1 MMLGVVGFFH
11 SAYALPQIDGAAPA
25 GVTIAS
31 EGSTMNIGSSAANN
45 VLNWKTF
52 SIGES
57 EKVAFDAQ
65 NYLNLVTGT
74 EASSILGQLTGGG
87 SVYLINPNGILFG
100 ANAKVD
106 VGAFYASTRNIDAVN
121 TAAFAASGT
130 NPLLTT
136 VSEVGGDIINRGNIA
151 ANQIVL
157 EGDHISI
164 QNYENIQNSAGEV
177 LNSDAVT
184 LKATESGN
192 IHVGYNI
199 TKYRYDNNTNNI
211 DYDYDGNYAA
221 TSTTKKDGVTAN
233 GMYYW
238 GTSQENNHPTFNYAA
253 TTLDGTAIT
262 ATPYALIHNIY
273 EWENLN
279 QVSWGPSNF
288 MLAND
293 IDGTNY
299 TYTPITH
306 FDARTPHLDGLGYT
320 IKNLSYEAVSG
331 GSPVGLF
338 ITLKDATVENL
349 NIASSTSF
357 KAYQEDVS
365 AGWRHAGSL
374 AYETIGNVL
383 LRNVHS
389 SANVTNGRTIGG
401 LVAFNRGGG
410 LTIMDSSFD
419 GTVTGSSDVGGL
431 VGSHAGSSIY
441 ETGKLTIKNS
451 YNTGS
456 ISYDTTNASTGDA
469 LHMGGLV
476 GTSAGGLSI
485 VNSYNTGTI
494 DSSAAKN
501 ITGSETYVGGLAGYV
516 YQSRGKDN
524 YTIEK
529 SYNTGDVIAYNPNSE
544 SYAFAGGLFG
554 YYQNDSDTAL
564 AISEVYNAGN
574 VKAQATAVNGT
585 KGNQAI
591 GAYAGGLIGYSKG
604 SDGSGEEALTIKNA
618 YAAKLAGGATAA
630 VTISGGTKGS
640 GGIIGFVDGTDGKTS
655 INNSYWYSSA
665 GMGAYGDRITTD
677 GNDYIAD
684 SNYIT
689 VNTSGILDYASA
701 LAAYKAD
708 SESNPNPNARDT
720 YTALGWDIGNNGG
733 ESTVWRIFNLHTPPM
748 LRTFLKPKSVAA
760 NVTVTKEYNGT
771 AQSVNYSDLNALGI
785 YGDTT
790 GSLGNTTFGSQT
802 NAGTAVIGYN
812 DNSPN
817 SLSALTWSGQDGVDY
832 DDINFTITPKNV
844 SVSFANPTKEYDGTA
859 TASIAN
865 PTLTGLI
872 SSDSGSVS
880 VSAASAAYDSKNAG
894 TGKIVTYTGLT
905 LAGDKAANYSL
916 TNNAVKGTGTIT
928 QKTLNASLEAI
939 SKVYD
944 GTTNAAAPT
953 PTLTGVVDGDSV
965 SVTAS
970 GSYDSKNVGSRTV
983 NYTLNLS
990 GTDAANYSLS
1000 GTATGEGT
1008 IHQKALTANVEAIS
1022 KVYDGTTNAAA
1033 PTPTLTGVVDGDSV
1047 SVTASGSYDSKNV
1060 GSRTVNYTLN
1070 LSGTD
1075 AANYSLSGTATGE
1088 GTIHQKALTANV
1100 EAISKVYDGTTN
1112 ATAPT
1117 PTLTGVV
1124 DGDNVSVTASGSYDS
1139 KNAGSRTVNYTLNL
1153 SGTDAANYSLSGT
1166 TTGAG
1171 TITLRPV
1178 ILTAEATEIIRGEAI
1193 PELTGSASNM
1203 VAGEPAPTWSTTA
1216 DSSSRSGQYPIIGA
1230 LDSSIAGNYEVTQAS
1245 GNAIALTIK
1254 VNPDIPEGPTPEEP
1268 TVIPTE
1274 PKEIAGVM
1282 ADRSIY
1288 RNNPVNVGQDAAV
1301 VAAKESSTPA
1311 SPQAAATSVT
1321 SGENTSVMTVTE
1333 ETGTTEV
1340 KDNADSEKN
1349 K

>member
-1 MMLGVVGFFH
+1 MKSPKKLRQQVALAMMLGVVGFFH

-157 EGDHISI
+157 EGGHISI
-164 QNYENIQNSAGEV
+164 QNYENVRNRAGEV
-177 LNSDAVT
+177 LKSEDVQLRAAEN
-184 LKATESGN
+184 GG
-192 IHVGYNI
+192 IHVGWQVGEIATAVNNSQYYYGSHVDGKDPEF
-199 TKYRYDNNTNNI
+199 KYQ
-211 DYDYDGNYAA
+211 A
-221 TSTTKKDGVTAN
+221 T
-233 GMYYW
+233 M
-238 GTSQENNHPTFNYAA
+238 
-253 TTLDGTAIT
+253 LDGSTVNDVILF
-262 ATPYALIHNIY
+262 ALVHNIY
-273 EWENLN
+273 ELQNIKNLDQYGAN
-279 QVSWGPSNF
+279 KGWNHF
-288 MLAND
+288 MLADD
-293 IDGTNY
+293 IDGTGFAFQAIDSLKSASGY
-299 TYTPITH
+299 DIQR
-306 FDARTPHLDGLGYT
+306 ARLDGLGYT
-320 IKNLSYEAVSG
+320 IKNLTVTAEADNSKNYG
-331 GSPVGLF
+331 AGIFG
-338 ITLKDATVENL
+338 TLHRAAIENL
-349 NIASSTSF
+349 NIEGGTF
-357 KAYQEDVS
+357 KAVQVDGSVGY
-365 AGWRHAGSL
+365 RNAGSI
-374 AYETIGNVL
+374 AGAADGDVL

-389 SANVTNGRTIGG
+389 SATVQNGRHAGGFIGINSG
-401 LVAFNRGGG
+401 N
-410 LTIMDSSFD
+410 LTIEDSSF
-419 GTVTGSSDVGGL
+419 TGSVNGSMNVGGL
-431 VGSHAGSSIY
+431 VGATSGDK
-441 ETGKLTIKNS
+441 TTIKNS
-451 YNTGS
+451 YNTGT
-456 ISYDTTNASTGDA
+456 ITYDTTNASTSDA

-476 GTSAGGLSI
+476 GTSGEGLSI

-494 DSSAAKN
+494 DSSAAEN
-501 ITGSETYVGGLAGYV
+501 ITSSVTYVGGLAGYV

-544 SYAFAGGLFG
+544 SYAGGLFG

-564 AISEVYNAGN
+564 TISEVYNAGS
-574 VKAQATAVNGT
+574 VTAQ
-585 KGNQAI
+585 
-591 GAYAGGLIGYSKG
+591 AYAGGLIGYSNG
-604 SDGSGEEALTIKNA
+604 SDGSGEEAFTIENA

-640 GGIIGFVDGTDGKTS
+640 GGIIGFVDGADGKTS
-655 INNSYWYSSA
+655 INSSYWYSSV
-665 GMGAYGDRITTD
+665 GMEAYGDRITT
-677 GNDYIAD
+677 G

-689 VNTSGILDYASA
+689 VNTSGIFDYASA

-708 SESNPNPNARDT
+708 SGSNPNPNARDT
-720 YTALGWDIGNNGG
+720 YTALGWNIGNNGG

-790 GSLGNTTFGSQT
+790 GSLGSTAFGSQT
-802 NAGTAVIGYN
+802 NAATAVIGYN

-859 TASIAN
+859 TAATAN

-944 GTTNAAAPT
+944 GNTNAAAPT
-953 PTLTGVVDGDSV
+953 PTLSGVIDGDNV

-1008 IHQKALTANVEAIS
+1008 IRQKALTANVEAIS
-1022 KVYDGTTNAAA
+1022 KVYDGTTNAAV

-1047 SVTASGSYDSKNV
+1047 SVTASGSYDSKN
-1060 GSRTVNYTLN
+1060 
-1070 LSGTD
+1070 
-1075 AANYSLSGTATGE
+1075 
-1088 GTIHQKALTANV
+1088 
-1100 EAISKVYDGTTN
+1100 
-1112 ATAPT
+1112 
-1117 PTLTGVV
+1117 
-1124 DGDNVSVTASGSYDS
+1124 
-1139 KNAGSRTVNYTLNL
+1139 AGSRTVNYTLTL

-1166 TTGAG
+1166 TTGTG

-1274 PKEIAGVM
+1274 SKEVAGVM

-1333 ETGTTEV
+1333 ETGTTEA

>member
-157 EGDHISI
+157 EGGHISI
-164 QNYENIQNSAGEV
+164 RNYENVRNRAGEV
-177 LNSDAVT
+177 LNSEDVQLRA
-184 LKATESGN
+184 AENGG
-192 IHVGYNI
+192 IHVGWQVGEIATAVNDSQYYYGSHVDGKDPEF
-199 TKYRYDNNTNNI
+199 KYQ
-211 DYDYDGNYAA
+211 A
-221 TSTTKKDGVTAN
+221 T
-233 GMYYW
+233 M
-238 GTSQENNHPTFNYAA
+238 
-253 TTLDGTAIT
+253 LDGSMVNDVI
-262 ATPYALIHNIY
+262 PFALVHNIY
-273 EWENLN
+273 ELQNIKNLDQYGAN
-279 QVSWGPSNF
+279 RGWNHF
-288 MLAND
+288 MLADD
-293 IDGTNY
+293 IDGTGFAFQAIDSLKSANDY
-299 TYTPITH
+299 DIQC
-306 FDARTPHLDGLGYT
+306 ARLDGLGYT
-320 IKNLSYEAVSG
+320 IKNLTVTAEADNSKNYG
-331 GSPVGLF
+331 AGIFGT
-338 ITLKDATVENL
+338 IHRAAIENL
-349 NIASSTSF
+349 NIEGGTFRAVQ
-357 KAYQEDVS
+357 ADGS
-365 AGWRHAGSL
+365 AGYRNAGSI
-374 AYETIGNVL
+374 AGAADGDVL

-389 SANVTNGRTIGG
+389 SATVQNGRHAGGFIGINSG
-401 LVAFNRGGG
+401 N
-410 LTIMDSSFD
+410 LTIEDSSF
-419 GTVTGSSDVGGL
+419 TGSVNGSMNVGGL
-431 VGSHAGSSIY
+431 VGATSGDK
-441 ETGKLTIKNS
+441 TTIKNS
-451 YNTGS
+451 YNTGT
-456 ISYDTTNASTGDA
+456 ITYDTTNAALSDN

-476 GTSAGGLSI
+476 GDSSGGLSI
-485 VNSYNTGTI
+485 VNSYNTGKI
-494 DSSAAKN
+494 DSSAAVD
-501 ITGSETYVGGLAGYV
+501 ITGMESHVGGLAGHV
-516 YQSRGKDN
+516 YQSGGKDN

-529 SYNTGDVIAYNPNSE
+529 SYNIGDVIAYNPNNE

-564 AISEVYNAGN
+564 NISEVYNAGS
-574 VKAQATAVNGT
+574 VTAQATAENGT
-585 KGNQAI
+585 KGNRAV

-604 SDGSGEEALTIKNA
+604 SDGSSEEALTIKNT

-640 GGIIGFVDGTDGKTS
+640 GGIIGFVDGEDGKTG

-665 GMGAYGDRITTD
+665 GMGAYGDRITRD
-677 GNDYIAD
+677 GNDSLAV
-684 SNYIT
+684 SEYIT
-689 VNTSGILDYASA
+689 VNTSGNLDYASA
-701 LAAYKAD
+701 LDAYKAD
-708 SESNPNPNARDT
+708 SDSKPNPHALVT
-720 YTALGWDIGNNGG
+720 YTALGWNIGNNGG

-790 GSLGNTTFGSQT
+790 GSLGSTAFGSQT

-859 TASIAN
+859 TASTAN

-880 VSAASAAYDSKNAG
+880 VSAAGAAYDSKNAG

-944 GTTNAAAPT
+944 GNTNAAAPT
-953 PTLTGVVDGDSV
+953 PTLSGVIDGDNV

-1008 IHQKALTANVEAIS
+1008 IRQKALTANVEAIS
-1022 KVYDGTTNAAA
+1022 KVYDGTTNAA
-1033 PTPTLTGVVDGDSV
+1033 V
-1047 SVTASGSYDSKNV
+1047 
-1060 GSRTVNYTLN
+1060 
-1070 LSGTD
+1070 
-1075 AANYSLSGTATGE
+1075 
-1088 GTIHQKALTANV
+1088 
-1100 EAISKVYDGTTN
+1100 
-1112 ATAPT
+1112 PT

-1139 KNAGSRTVNYTLNL
+1139 KNAGSRTVNYTLTL

-1166 TTGAG
+1166 TTGTG

-1178 ILTAEATEIIRGEAI
+1178 IMTAEATEIIRGEAI

-1254 VNPDIPEGPTPEEP
+1254 VNLDIPEGPTPEEP

-1274 PKEIAGVM
+1274 PKEVAGVM

-1340 KDNADSEKN
+1340 KDNADSENEKS

>member
-1 MMLGVVGFFH
+1 MKSPKKLRQQVALAMMLGVVGFFH

-121 TAAFAASGT
+121 TTAFAASGT

-136 VSEVGGDIINRGNIA
+136 VSGVGGDIINRGNIA

-157 EGDHISI
+157 EGGHISI
-164 QNYENIQNSAGEV
+164 QNYENIQNSAGEI
-177 LNSDAVT
+177 LNSEAVQ
-184 LKATESGN
+184 LRAAESGG
-192 IHVGYNI
+192 IHVGWQVGDVA
-199 TKYRYDNNTNNI
+199 TEVNNSQ
-211 DYDYDGNYAA
+211 YYYGSHADG
-221 TSTTKKDGVTAN
+221 K
-233 GMYYW
+233 
-238 GTSQENNHPTFNYAA
+238 PTFAYKA
-253 TTLDGTAIT
+253 TTLDGSTANNAILF
-262 ATPYALIHNIY
+262 ALVHNIY
-273 EWENLN
+273 ELQNIKNLDQWAAN
-279 QVSWGPSNF
+279 KGYNHF
-288 MLAND
+288 MLAGD
-293 IDGTNY
+293 IDGTGFAFQAIDSLKSANDY
-299 TYTPITH
+299 DIQR
-306 FDARTPHLDGLGYT
+306 ARLDGLGYT
-320 IKNLSYEAVSG
+320 IKNLNVEAVADNSKNYG
-331 GSPVGLF
+331 AGIFG
-338 ITLKDATVENL
+338 TLHRATVENL
-349 NIASSTSF
+349 NIEGGTF
-357 KAYQEDVS
+357 KAVQVDGSVGY
-365 AGWRHAGSL
+365 RNAGSI
-374 AYETIGNVL
+374 AGAADGDVV

-389 SANVTNGRTIGG
+389 SAAVSNGRHAGGFIGINSG
-401 LVAFNRGGG
+401 N
-410 LTIMDSSFD
+410 LTIEDSSF
-419 GTVTGSSDVGGL
+419 TGSVNGSMNVGGL
-431 VGSHAGSSIY
+431 VGSSSGDK
-441 ETGKLTIKNS
+441 TTIKNS
-451 YNTGS
+451 YNTGTVA
-456 ISYDTTNASTGDA
+456 YDTTNASLSDR

-476 GTSAGGLSI
+476 GYASGGLSL
-485 VNSYNTGTI
+485 VNTYNTGTI
-494 DSSAAKN
+494 DGSNVTS
-501 ITGSETYVGGLAGYV
+501 TGFNQYAGGLAGYV
-516 YQSRGKDN
+516 YQSRNKDN

-529 SYNTGDVIAYNPNSE
+529 SYNTGDVELSGKTENIY
-544 SYAFAGGLFG
+544 AGGLFG
-554 YYQNDSDTAL
+554 YYQNDSDKAL
-564 AISEVYNAGN
+564 TVSETYNAGKVIAAN
-574 VKAQATAVNGT
+574 SKDGG
-585 KGNQAI
+585 KS
-591 GAYAGGLIGYSKG
+591 YAGGLIGYVKV
-604 SDGSGEEALTIKNA
+604 DGSPDGEAFTLTNS
-618 YAAKLAGGATAA
+618 YASNLLGGGNLP
-630 VTISGGTKGS
+630 VTISGGTSS
-640 GGIIGFVDGTDGKTS
+640 GGLVGYIDSASGKVTLS
-655 INNSYWYSSA
+655 DSYWYSTTIA
-665 GMGAYGDRITTD
+665 TYGARSSDD
-677 GNDYIAD
+677 VV
-684 SNYIT
+684 
-689 VNTSGILDYASA
+689 VNTSGLLDYYSA
-701 LAAYKAD
+701 LANYKSD
-708 SESNPNPNARDT
+708 SDENPNPHAITT
-720 YTALGWDIGNNGG
+720 YTARGWDISNNGG
-733 ESTVWRIFNLHTPPM
+733 EDTVWRIFNLHTPPM

-916 TNNAVKGTGTIT
+916 TNNVVKGTGTIT
-928 QKTLNASLEAI
+928 QKTLNANLEAI

-944 GTTNAAAPT
+944 GTTNAAVLT
-953 PTLTGVVDGDSV
+953 PTLSGVVDGDSV

-970 GSYDSKNVGSRTV
+970 GSYDSKNV
-983 NYTLNLS
+983 
-990 GTDAANYSLS
+990 
-1000 GTATGEGT
+1000 
-1008 IHQKALTANVEAIS
+1008 
-1022 KVYDGTTNAAA
+1022 
-1033 PTPTLTGVVDGDSV
+1033 
-1047 SVTASGSYDSKNV
+1047 
-1060 GSRTVNYTLN
+1060 
-1070 LSGTD
+1070 
-1075 AANYSLSGTATGE
+1075 
-1088 GTIHQKALTANV
+1088 
-1100 EAISKVYDGTTN
+1100 
-1112 ATAPT
+1112 
-1117 PTLTGVV
+1117 
-1124 DGDNVSVTASGSYDS
+1124 
-1139 KNAGSRTVNYTLNL
+1139 GSRTVNYTLNL

-1268 TVIPTE
+1268 TIIPTE

-1288 RNNPVNVGQDAAV
+1288 RNNPVNVGQEAAV

>member
-1 MMLGVVGFFH
+1 
-11 SAYALPQIDGAAPA
+11 
-25 GVTIAS
+25 
-31 EGSTMNIGSSAANN
+31 
-45 VLNWKTF
+45 
-52 SIGES
+52 
-57 EKVAFDAQ
+57 
-65 NYLNLVTGT
+65 
-74 EASSILGQLTGGG
+74 ASSILGQLTGGG

-121 TAAFAASGT
+121 TVAFAASGT

-136 VSEVGGDIINRGNIA
+136 VSDVGGDIINRGNIA

-199 TKYRYDNNTNNI
+199 TKYRADNNINI
-211 DYDYDGNYAA
+211 DYDYDRNYAA

-299 TYTPITH
+299 TYTPITS

-331 GSPVGLF
+331 GSPAGLF
-338 ITLKDATVENL
+338 ITLKDATMENL

-357 KAYQEDVS
+357 KAYQEDAS

-456 ISYDTTNASTGDA
+456 ISYDTTNASTSDA

-494 DSSAAKN
+494 DSSAAEN
-501 ITGSETYVGGLAGYV
+501 ITGSVTYVGGLAGYV
-516 YQSRGKDN
+516 NQTRGKDN

-574 VKAQATAVNGT
+574 VKAQAAAVNGT
-585 KGNQAI
+585 KGNRAI

-604 SDGSGEEALTIKNA
+604 SDGSGEEAFTIENA

-640 GGIIGFVDGTDGKTS
+640 GGIIGFVDGADGKTS
-655 INNSYWYSSA
+655 INSSYWYSSV

-677 GNDYIAD
+677 GNDSLAGSQYIM
-684 SNYIT
+684 
-689 VNTSGILDYASA
+689 VNTTSGNLDYASA

-708 SESNPNPNARDT
+708 SGSNPNPNARDT

-844 SVSFANPTKEYDGTA
+844 SVSFANPTKEYDGTK

-905 LAGDKAANYSL
+905 
-916 TNNAVKGTGTIT
+916 
-928 QKTLNASLEAI
+928 
-939 SKVYD
+939 
-944 GTTNAAAPT
+944 
-953 PTLTGVVDGDSV
+953 
-965 SVTAS
+965 
-970 GSYDSKNVGSRTV
+970 
-983 NYTLNLS
+983 
-990 GTDAANYSLS
+990 
-1000 GTATGEGT
+1000 
-1008 IHQKALTANVEAIS
+1008 
-1022 KVYDGTTNAAA
+1022 
-1033 PTPTLTGVVDGDSV
+1033 
-1047 SVTASGSYDSKNV
+1047 
-1060 GSRTVNYTLN
+1060 
-1070 LSGTD
+1070 
-1075 AANYSLSGTATGE
+1075 
-1088 GTIHQKALTANV
+1088 
-1100 EAISKVYDGTTN
+1100 
-1112 ATAPT
+1112 
-1117 PTLTGVV
+1117 
-1124 DGDNVSVTASGSYDS
+1124 
-1139 KNAGSRTVNYTLNL
+1139 
-1153 SGTDAANYSLSGT
+1153 
-1166 TTGAG
+1166 
-1171 TITLRPV
+1171 
-1178 ILTAEATEIIRGEAI
+1178 
-1193 PELTGSASNM
+1193 
-1203 VAGEPAPTWSTTA
+1203 
-1216 DSSSRSGQYPIIGA
+1216 
-1230 LDSSIAGNYEVTQAS
+1230 
-1245 GNAIALTIK
+1245 
-1254 VNPDIPEGPTPEEP
+1254 
-1268 TVIPTE
+1268 
-1274 PKEIAGVM
+1274 
-1282 ADRSIY
+1282 
-1288 RNNPVNVGQDAAV
+1288 
-1301 VAAKESSTPA
+1301 
-1311 SPQAAATSVT
+1311 
-1321 SGENTSVMTVTE
+1321 
-1333 ETGTTEV
+1333 
-1340 KDNADSEKN
+1340 
-1349 K
+1349 

>member
-157 EGDHISI
+157 EGGHISI
-164 QNYENIQNSAGEV
+164 RNYENIQNSAGEV

-184 LKATESGN
+184 LKATGSGN

-199 TKYRYDNNTNNI
+199 TKYRYDNNINM

-221 TSTTKKDGVTAN
+221 TSTMKKNGVDAN

-279 QVSWGPSNF
+279 QVSWGSSNF

-299 TYTPITH
+299 TYTPITS

-331 GSPVGLF
+331 GSPAGLF
-338 ITLKDATVENL
+338 ITLKDATMENL

-374 AYETIGNVL
+374 AYETKGNVL

-401 LVAFNRGGG
+401 LVAFNQGGG

-441 ETGKLTIKNS
+441 DTGKLTIKNS

-456 ISYDTTNASTGDA
+456 ISYDTTNASTSDA

-494 DSSAAKN
+494 DSSAAEN
-501 ITGSETYVGGLAGYV
+501 ITGSVTYVGGLAGYV
-516 YQSRGKDN
+516 NQTRGKDN

-585 KGNQAI
+585 KGNWAI

-604 SDGSGEEALTIKNA
+604 SDGSSEEALTIKNA

-640 GGIIGFVDGTDGKTS
+640 GGIIGFVDGADGKTG
-655 INNSYWYSSA
+655 INSSYWYSSV

-677 GNDYIAD
+677 GNDSLAGSQYIM
-684 SNYIT
+684 
-689 VNTSGILDYASA
+689 VNTTSGNLDYASA

-708 SESNPNPNARDT
+708 SGSNPNPNARDT

-790 GSLGNTTFGSQT
+790 GSLGSTAFGSQT

-844 SVSFANPTKEYDGTA
+844 SVSFANPTKEYDGTE
-859 TASIAN
+859 TASTAN

-944 GTTNAAAPT
+944 GNTNAAAPT
-953 PTLTGVVDGDSV
+953 PTLSGVIDGDNV

-1000 GTATGEGT
+1000 GT
-1008 IHQKALTANVEAIS
+1008 
-1022 KVYDGTTNAAA
+1022 
-1033 PTPTLTGVVDGDSV
+1033 
-1047 SVTASGSYDSKNV
+1047 
-1060 GSRTVNYTLN
+1060 
-1070 LSGTD
+1070 
-1075 AANYSLSGTATGE
+1075 
-1088 GTIHQKALTANV
+1088 
-1100 EAISKVYDGTTN
+1100 
-1112 ATAPT
+1112 
-1117 PTLTGVV
+1117 
-1124 DGDNVSVTASGSYDS
+1124 
-1139 KNAGSRTVNYTLNL
+1139 
-1153 SGTDAANYSLSGT
+1153 
-1166 TTGAG
+1166 TTGTG

-1203 VAGEPAPTWSTTA
+1203 AAGEPAPTWSTTA

-1230 LDSSIAGNYEVTQAS
+1230 LDSSIAGNYEATQAS

>member
-1 MMLGVVGFFH
+1 MKSPKKLRQQVALAMMLGVVGFFH

-136 VSEVGGDIINRGNIA
+136 VSDVGGDIINRGNIA

-157 EGDHISI
+157 EGGHISI
-164 QNYENIQNSAGEV
+164 RNYENVQNRAGEV
-177 LNSDAVT
+177 LNSEDVQLRA
-184 LKATESGN
+184 AENGG
-192 IHVGYNI
+192 IHVGWQVGEIATAVNDSQYHSGSHVDGKDPEF
-199 TKYRYDNNTNNI
+199 KYQ
-211 DYDYDGNYAA
+211 A
-221 TSTTKKDGVTAN
+221 T
-233 GMYYW
+233 M
-238 GTSQENNHPTFNYAA
+238 
-253 TTLDGTAIT
+253 LDGSTVNNVILF
-262 ATPYALIHNIY
+262 ALVHNIY
-273 EWENLN
+273 ELQNIKNLDQFWASRGWN
-279 QVSWGPSNF
+279 HF
-288 MLAND
+288 MLADD
-293 IDGTNY
+293 IDGTGFAFQAIDSLKSAND
-299 TYTPITH
+299 
-306 FDARTPHLDGLGYT
+306 FDIQRARLDGLGYT
-320 IKNLSYEAVSG
+320 IKNLTVTAEADNSKNYG
-331 GSPVGLF
+331 AGIFG
-338 ITLKDATVENL
+338 TLHRAAIENL
-349 NIASSTSF
+349 NIEGGTFRAVQVDGSVG
-357 KAYQEDVS
+357 Y
-365 AGWRHAGSL
+365 RNAGSI
-374 AYETIGNVL
+374 AGAADGDVL

-389 SANVTNGRTIGG
+389 SATVQNGRHAGGFIGINSG
-401 LVAFNRGGG
+401 N
-410 LTIMDSSFD
+410 LTIEDSSF
-419 GTVTGSSDVGGL
+419 TGSVNGSMNVGGL
-431 VGSHAGSSIY
+431 VGATSGDK
-441 ETGKLTIKNS
+441 TTIKNS
-451 YNTGS
+451 YNTGT
-456 ISYDTTNASTGDA
+456 ITYDTTNATLSDN

-476 GTSAGGLSI
+476 GDSSGGLSI
-485 VNSYNTGTI
+485 VNSYNTGKI
-494 DSSAAKN
+494 DSSAAVN
-501 ITGSETYVGGLAGYV
+501 ITGMESHVGGLAGHV

-529 SYNTGDVIAYNPNSE
+529 SYNTGDVIAYNPYSE

-585 KGNQAI
+585 KGNRAI

-604 SDGSGEEALTIKNA
+604 SDGSGEEAFTIENA

-640 GGIIGFVDGTDGKTS
+640 GGLIGYVDGENGKTS

-665 GMGAYGDRITTD
+665 DMGAYGDRITTD
-677 GNDYIAD
+677 GNDAIAG

-689 VNTSGILDYASA
+689 VHTSGHLDYASA

-708 SESNPNPNARDT
+708 SGSNPNARDT
-720 YTALGWDIGNNGG
+720 YTALGWNIGNNGG

-832 DDINFTITPKNV
+832 DDIHFTITPKNV
-844 SVSFANPTKEYDGTA
+844 SVSFANPTKEYDGTP
-859 TASIAN
+859 TASTAN

-880 VSAASAAYDSKNAG
+880 VSAASAAYDSTNAG

-928 QKTLNASLEAI
+928 QKTLNASFEAI

-944 GTTNAAAPT
+944 GNTNAAAPT
-953 PTLTGVVDGDSV
+953 PTLSGVVDGDNV

-1000 GTATGEGT
+1000 GT
-1008 IHQKALTANVEAIS
+1008 I
-1022 KVYDGTTNAAA
+1022 
-1033 PTPTLTGVVDGDSV
+1033 
-1047 SVTASGSYDSKNV
+1047 
-1060 GSRTVNYTLN
+1060 
-1070 LSGTD
+1070 
-1075 AANYSLSGTATGE
+1075 
-1088 GTIHQKALTANV
+1088 
-1100 EAISKVYDGTTN
+1100 
-1112 ATAPT
+1112 
-1117 PTLTGVV
+1117 
-1124 DGDNVSVTASGSYDS
+1124 
-1139 KNAGSRTVNYTLNL
+1139 
-1153 SGTDAANYSLSGT
+1153 
-1166 TTGAG
+1166 TGAG

-1268 TVIPTE
+1268 IVIPTE
-1274 PKEIAGVM
+1274 PKEIADVM

-1301 VAAKESSTPA
+1301 VAAKESSTLA

-1340 KDNADSEKN
+1340 KDNADSEKTN
-1349 K
+1349 ENSTDNIEGE